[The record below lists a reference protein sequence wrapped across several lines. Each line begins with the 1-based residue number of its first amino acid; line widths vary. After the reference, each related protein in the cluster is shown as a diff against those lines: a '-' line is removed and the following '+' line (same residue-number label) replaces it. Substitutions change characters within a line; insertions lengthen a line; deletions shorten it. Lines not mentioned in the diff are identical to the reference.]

1 MATGNTHIGYST
13 KRNQA
18 RTDLESPSLLKH
30 SYRGQ
35 YAGYWGRNRNLFHK
49 TIIPHAQQKR
59 PIDSIVASLL

>member
-1 MATGNTHIGYST
+1 MATDTTQIGYSI

-18 RTDLESPSLLKH
+18 RTDLESYSLLEH

-35 YAGYWGRNRNLFHK
+35 YAGYWGRNHNLFHK
-49 TIIPHAQQKR
+49 TIILCAQQKR